1 MDRHD
6 RPYRCSEPGCDRGQG
21 FTYLGGLLRHE
32 REVHDRN
39 RSSRQVFWCTDPNC
53 SRSNSHPFTRAENLK
68 EHVRRRHLSTSTT
81 VGKNISETQSD
92 FSTQLRASPT
102 TMRKRSRSS
111 FEESR
116 ARSPV
121 LDDDGIDAIE
131 QVSEQVKRLKR
142 IITDKDA
149 RIRELEAELVTMTQR
164 RRSSAF

>member
-1 MDRHD
+1 
-6 RPYRCSEPGCDRGQG
+6 
-21 FTYLGGLLRHE
+21 
-32 REVHDRN
+32 
-39 RSSRQVFWCTDPNC
+39 
-53 SRSNSHPFTRAENLK
+53 
-68 EHVRRRHLSTSTT
+68 
-81 VGKNISETQSD
+81 
-92 FSTQLRASPT
+92 
-102 TMRKRSRSS
+102 MRKRSRSS